1 MDQDEKDI
9 RDQIRENL
17 KKKNPNLDPN
27 NIKIYQLDNKSLAR
41 AFAGIFF
48 FSLFLTFLLASN
60 QRNENELSFQDFK
73 TNYLERGLVTKL
85 TVVNKFAVEAQL
97 IQGAVSDQTF
107 QTFSGHPAVVFTIGS
122 VEFLEEEM
130 SNIQESLGIPI
141 DERLPISYEERGSWM
156 NYILPNFAYRFIN
169 WWFMV
174 YDCKKSVFPRWCR
187 CWWARWYFQFLDKVE
202 SQIINQEA
210 YYSKLNLRMLL
221 DVRNPKKKLWKL

>member
-1 MDQDEKDI
+1 MRTFTSFNQPLLFHGSRAVLNKENKDPEKKQDQEGNKEKDEEKSKPEEKEQGKNKKKDMDQDEKDI

-107 QTFSGHPAVVFTIGS
+107 QTFSGHPAVVFHHRIGRI
-122 VEFLEEEM
+122 F
-130 SNIQESLGIPI
+130 
-141 DERLPISYEERGSWM
+141 RRG
-156 NYILPNFAYRFIN
+156 N
-169 WWFMV
+169 
-174 YDCKKSVFPRWCR
+174 
-187 CWWARWYFQFLDKVE
+187 E
-202 SQIINQEA
+202 
-210 YYSKLNLRMLL
+210 
-221 DVRNPKKKLWKL
+221 